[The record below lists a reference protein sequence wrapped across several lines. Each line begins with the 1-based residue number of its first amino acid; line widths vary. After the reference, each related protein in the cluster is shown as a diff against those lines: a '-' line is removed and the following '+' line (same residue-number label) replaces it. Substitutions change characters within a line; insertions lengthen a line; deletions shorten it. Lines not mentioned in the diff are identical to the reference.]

1 MDCGDCA
8 FVNNRL
14 FLVCFIFIVRFV
26 LFLFCLFFNPRNQRP
41 YDPTTKLTLHSF
53 TRQTCSVIYRKF
65 RSWSEIKLKLRNG
78 NRVYVLRKL
87 EKDNFTS
94 WLSRGEEKLTGKSD
108 AYGTCRVV
116 VLLIERIVLL
126 YHVSVP
132 SPLTEQR
139 RLKKVNSRCSNFIA
153 IIPPRNWILK
163 NVGEFSWIYGTV
175 PKSRKRLKRKL
186 LGFFFTSSMKIKIR
200 KFSCS
205 NATKKREARAKR
217 SLFCWSD
224 SLRFCSNIRAA
235 RKVFPHWS
243 QKIITNLPIK
253 RSFSYSVISLVFK
266 GFQNIGIYVTT
277 VLSTI
282 RFIFMFLSS

>member
-1 MDCGDCA
+1 M
-8 FVNNRL
+8 
-14 FLVCFIFIVRFV
+14 
-26 LFLFCLFFNPRNQRP
+26 
-41 YDPTTKLTLHSF
+41 
-53 TRQTCSVIYRKF
+53 RQTCSVIYRKF

-153 IIPPRNWILK
+153 IIPLRNWILK
-163 NVGEFSWIYGTV
+163 NVGEFSWIYSTV

-186 LGFFFTSSMKIKIR
+186 LAFFFLLPPWKLKLGNFRAVTLQKSEKHVQSGVCFADQTLCVFAVIWGLLVRCFLIGRR
-200 KFSCS
+200 K
-205 NATKKREARAKR
+205 
-217 SLFCWSD
+217 
-224 SLRFCSNIRAA
+224 
-235 RKVFPHWS
+235 
-243 QKIITNLPIK
+243 
-253 RSFSYSVISLVFK
+253 
-266 GFQNIGIYVTT
+266 
-277 VLSTI
+277 
-282 RFIFMFLSS
+282 